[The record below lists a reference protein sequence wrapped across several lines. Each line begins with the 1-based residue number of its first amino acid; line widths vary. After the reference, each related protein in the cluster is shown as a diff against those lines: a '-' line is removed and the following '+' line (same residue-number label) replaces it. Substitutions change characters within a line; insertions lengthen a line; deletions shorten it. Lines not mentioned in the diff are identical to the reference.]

1 MIRLFGSAGPDH
13 PMADA
18 KEAKRLLDELPAQDP
33 VRALEELGHWHES
46 VSMAEGFRPDRRIHL
61 LLQIDEAAQG
71 RVKRITRDY
80 LAHSRQSRVQENR
93 LWTTVHGYWRQAG
106 LAFARS
112 VDLFV
117 QGANGV
123 ESAKP
128 LLPQLLVRCLRSL
141 AQQIKWMHLRYGP
154 YDLAVWGVFNRVY
167 GYAEARKLAQAG
179 AQGGATP
186 QLEYLHGLMFSASSP
201 EGLLPAEIELAEQL
215 IAQFAPHFALAGA
228 DAAELPYW
236 IDISQPM
243 APLRA
248 VRPPAPAHGLRRFG
262 AGAAL
267 GEVNALADRI
277 RATAALP
284 SGLNLGAPVDADELL
299 EVLEHLAIYWSPQP
313 PERKHQRHSVKSRL
327 SVANGLKSVI
337 QTLGESASPSLEGSA
352 AESWIVENVSAGG
365 FGAIVSQVKGDWL
378 RVGALVAMQPEG
390 GSNWVVGLVRR
401 VNKTVGQ
408 QARVGIQTL
417 SRSPAV
423 SQFSFSGSR
432 ASKGEQGVLLKGN
445 DPASAEVQIALRPG
459 VFAPG
464 QNLEATRAGRQHIY
478 IPTGFGE
485 RGEDYEIG
493 RFREMV
499 REA

>member
-1 MIRLFGSAGPDH
+1 MIKLFGSGGPDH

-33 VRALEELGHWHES
+33 VKALEELGDWLES
-46 VSMAEGFRPDRRIHL
+46 VSLAEGFRPDRRIPL
-61 LLQIDEAAQG
+61 LLQLDDAAQA
-71 RVKRITRDY
+71 RVKRIVHDY
-80 LAHSRQSRVQENR
+80 LAPARLSRVQENR
-93 LWTTVHGYWRQAG
+93 LWTVAHGYWRQAG
-106 LAFARS
+106 LALARG

-117 QGANGV
+117 QGAKGTDG
-123 ESAKP
+123 AKS
-128 LLPQLLVRCLRSL
+128 LLPQLLARCLRALS
-141 AQQIKWMHLRYGP
+141 QQIKWMHLRYGP
-154 YDLAVWGVFNRVY
+154 YDQAVWGVFNRVY
-167 GYAEARKLAQAG
+167 GYAEARNLALAG
-179 AQGGATP
+179 AQGETTP
-186 QLEYLHGLMFSASSP
+186 RLEYVRGLMFSASSP
-201 EGLLPAEIELAEQL
+201 EGLLPAEIELAERL
-215 IAQFAPHFALAGA
+215 IAQYSPHFALAP
-228 DAAELPYW
+228 AA
-236 IDISQPM
+236 
-243 APLRA
+243 
-248 VRPPAPAHGLRRFG
+248 GLRCFG

-267 GEVNALADRI
+267 GEVKALADRI
-277 RATAALP
+277 RATAAVPP
-284 SGLNLGAPVDADELL
+284 SLDLGVPADADEVL
-299 EVLEHLAIYWSPQP
+299 EVLEHLAMYWSPQA

-327 SVANGLKSVI
+327 SVTNGLKGVI
-337 QTLGESASPSLEGSA
+337 DTLGESSSLAFDGSN

-390 GSNWVVGLVRR
+390 GNNWVVGLVRR
-401 VNKTVGQ
+401 VNKTAGQ

-423 SQFSFSGSR
+423 SQFAISGSR
-432 ASKGEQGVLLKGN
+432 AATGERGVLLKGN

-478 IPTGFGE
+478 MPTGFGE